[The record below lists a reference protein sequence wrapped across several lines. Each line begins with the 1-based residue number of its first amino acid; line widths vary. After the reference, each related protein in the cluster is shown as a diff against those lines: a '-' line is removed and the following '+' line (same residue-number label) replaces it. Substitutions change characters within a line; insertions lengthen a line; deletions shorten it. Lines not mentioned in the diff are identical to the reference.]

1 MRLGRQIAPK
11 SRQENQRAQ
20 TFALESLKDTRARNK
35 TDFAC
40 PRPPLRLS
48 SLAVDRTPHLDYGH
62 PRPPYHAAAA
72 AAITMF
78 KPTQALCRRYR
89 KLPLTTKD
97 INKGFYKG
105 TRSGRMGNHDK
116 WGGYQVDFS
125 LVRSYVVPDLQ
136 GFKVR
141 EEEKPRTTTSKLVG
155 AIGPSL
161 TLKK

>member
-1 MRLGRQIAPK
+1 
-11 SRQENQRAQ
+11 
-20 TFALESLKDTRARNK
+20 
-35 TDFAC
+35 
-40 PRPPLRLS
+40 
-48 SLAVDRTPHLDYGH
+48 
-62 PRPPYHAAAA
+62 
-72 AAITMF
+72 MF

-97 INKGFYKG
+97 VNKGFYKG

-161 TLKK
+161 TLKKNS